1 MAAVYEYVPINRH
14 KNRENAHDHAHTE
27 LRRKIASLQETQA
40 VMKKNAS
47 KNRVRSI
54 NGGLVGEMTLP
65 LNEVYAPGIADAPR
79 KQTKTVVREKA
90 KMQPGVAS
98 TLLLIA
104 VVFVMLALVLMGY
117 AKISAATLEN
127 AAISARIE
135 ELAQQSEQLQL
146 DIALGQDLNS
156 IQQRASELN
165 MASPTAEQI
174 VYLPADKVTQS
185 TEDPGV
191 VQEVQSESENQG
203 EGFSFAKLFDKIKQW
218 LE

>member
-1 MAAVYEYVPINRH
+1 
-14 KNRENAHDHAHTE
+14 
-27 LRRKIASLQETQA
+27 
-40 VMKKNAS
+40 
-47 KNRVRSI
+47 
-54 NGGLVGEMTLP
+54 
-65 LNEVYAPGIADAPR
+65 
-79 KQTKTVVREKA
+79 
-90 KMQPGVAS
+90 
-98 TLLLIA
+98 
-104 VVFVMLALVLMGY
+104 MLALVLMGY

-174 VYLPADKVTQS
+174 VYLPADEVTQS
-185 TEDPGV
+185 TEDAGV
-191 VQEVQSESENQG
+191 VQDVQSESENQG